1 MNIFN
6 KYSLKYTFYAKTV
19 QKNEYSFFVY
29 IYKLM
34 DIMKII
40 VRNEVEFAVKIYGLS
55 VK

>member
-6 KYSLKYTFYAKTV
+6 KYSLKYTFYAKIV

-40 VRNEVEFAVKIYGLS
+40 AGNEVDFAVKFYGLS
-55 VK
+55 AD